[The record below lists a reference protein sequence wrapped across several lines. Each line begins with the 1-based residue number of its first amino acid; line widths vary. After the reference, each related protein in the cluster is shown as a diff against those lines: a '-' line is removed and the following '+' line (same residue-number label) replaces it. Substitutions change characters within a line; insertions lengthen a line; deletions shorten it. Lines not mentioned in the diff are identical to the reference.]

1 MISKK
6 KKKRISVIV
15 HERGPI
21 LFNSGCVIP
30 RDLSIRALCSTRG
43 AIVVEKLRR
52 KENATLARS
61 HLHRYNW
68 LKVKL
73 HKHLRRIAILTVVR
87 YS

>member
-6 KKKRISVIV
+6 TYFSNCARK
-15 HERGPI
+15 GPN
-21 LFNSGCVIP
+21 FVQFRMRYPEGP
-30 RDLSIRALCSTRG
+30 EYQALCSTRG

-52 KENATLARS
+52 KENATLARL

-73 HKHLRRIAILTVVR
+73 HKHLHRIAILTVVR